1 MFMFRPVNAILPAR
15 LTLSRTVSLR
25 STSLLR
31 GYSTKEPND
40 TLECGDEKPKTV
52 QNERLLRILSKSR
65 TLTKLSRSKRFS
77 HYFDKLSQAG
87 AISTVTSF
95 LVLHELTA
103 IVPLFGM
110 WWVLY
115 NLDLTDQ
122 YDLPVYFT
130 DLLNKCGDVI
140 ERLVGDSYDGFER
153 NRLVLS
159 GAIAYAAVKLL
170 YPLRVIVSLWGA
182 PYFGNWVMLPFKKL
196 KLKLK
201 NTKKK

>member
-115 NLDLTDQ
+115 NLDPSVI
-122 YDLPVYFT
+122 LPSFNRYKLRLSFSPGALPKFSF
-130 DLLNKCGDVI
+130 LLEAFFSAILLADSLSKDGVI
-140 ERLVGDSYDGFER
+140 DKIRPS
-153 NRLVLS
+153 
-159 GAIAYAAVKLL
+159 
-170 YPLRVIVSLWGA
+170 
-182 PYFGNWVMLPFKKL
+182 
-196 KLKLK
+196 
-201 NTKKK
+201 